1 MRHIDQILKEAYF
14 SFICLFVIQKTVIR
28 DESVLSGSGI
38 NQAQSESSQPLSTAV
53 PKIDV
58 YTFFLYF
65 VF

>member
-53 PKIDV
+53 PKID
-58 YTFFLYF
+58 
-65 VF
+65 